1 MFCRL
6 PNKSCWILEIC
17 PPRTRAKLS
26 CLEWRPTFLFL
37 PNRYKAAFGNHRES
51 HLCSAIDLWII
62 AFWPEGRA
70 NSNFWVLTKLHRTV
84 IGKHHEDTERC
95 ICIACPPILPHTL
108 PVVGLGNHKYGY
120 GLWTM
125 YDVYVKPR
133 PDNVWIMQDGFYSAI
148 RASEKLYRN
157 PPTRCIEVCC
167 NTVCCWYQP

>member
-17 PPRTRAKLS
+17 PPPAPAPNFHVWNEGQL
-26 CLEWRPTFLFL
+26 FLFL
-37 PNRYKAAFGNHRES
+37 PNRYKAAFGNHGES

-62 AFWPEGRA
+62 AFWPEGLNKTAQASDRQTPRGHC
-70 NSNFWVLTKLHRTV
+70 SLHMRVLPY
-84 IGKHHEDTERC
+84 C
-95 ICIACPPILPHTL
+95 HTL
-108 PVVGLGNHKYGY
+108 SLLLGWENHKYGH

-157 PPTRCIEVCC
+157 PPTRCIEVCLCC
-167 NTVCCWYQP
+167 NTECCWYQPW